1 MRNKFLV
8 LASAL
13 VVLCQ
18 VSAAHAQRAKDA
30 KAKPAAASKSF
41 TREYGMAGCGLG
53 SVLIDK
59 HGSQVFAATT
69 NDTAY
74 SQFFGISSG
83 TLNCIDS
90 ESNEVASRADF
101 FIKANRFALESDVAR
116 GSGETLAGLGKV
128 LGCAEGTDLG
138 SALQQNYS
146 NVFVPGTKPN
156 IVTDSIITVI
166 LRHDSL
172 AGNCHLS

>member
-1 MRNKFLV
+1 MRNNFLA

-13 VVLCQ
+13 LVLSV
-18 VSAAHAQRAKDA
+18 VSAAQAQRPAAA
-30 KAKPAAASKSF
+30 KAKSAESKTF

-59 HGSQVFAATT
+59 HGSQIFAATT

-101 FIKANRFALESDVAR
+101 FIKANRFALESDIAR
-116 GSGETLAGLGKV
+116 GSGETLAGLEKV
-128 LGCAEGTDLG
+128 LGCNEGTDLG
-138 SALQQNYS
+138 PALQQNYS

-166 LRHDSL
+166 MRHENL